1 MENLLALTLA
11 EETPERQEGEGP
23 SFHWR
28 WLGPGVLELTPTG
41 EYDLS
46 LLLTTG
52 IHGNETAPVE
62 IVDLLLRA
70 LFRAEITLHC
80 RLLVVL
86 GNPPALA
93 QNKRY
98 LVSDINRMF
107 GGFHRVMR
115 RHARNGW
122 RRWSR
127 RFLPGRGKRAGTSI
141 CIRPFAPRTTC
152 VLACYRSV
160 ISRGMRRF

>member
-1 MENLLALTLA
+1 M
-11 EETPERQEGEGP
+11 
-23 SFHWR
+23 
-28 WLGPGVLELTPTG
+28 LELTPTG

-46 LLLTTG
+46 LLLSTG

-70 LFRAEITLHC
+70 LYRAEITLHC

-107 GGFHRVMR
+107 GG
-115 RHARNGW
+115 
-122 RRWSR
+122 RWAQFPQSDETTR
-127 RFLPGRGKRAGTSI
+127 AQWLEKVVTAFFAGAGKRAGTLI
-141 CIRPFAPRTTC
+141 CIRPFAPRTMC

>member
-1 MENLLALTLA
+1 M
-11 EETPERQEGEGP
+11 
-23 SFHWR
+23 
-28 WLGPGVLELTPTG
+28 LELTPTG
-41 EYDLS
+41 KYNLS
-46 LLLTTG
+46 LLLSTG

-62 IVDLLLRA
+62 IVELLLRA
-70 LFRAEITLHC
+70 LYRAEITLHC

-107 GGFHRVMR
+107 GG
-115 RHARNGW
+115 
-122 RRWSR
+122 RWAQFPQSDETTR
-127 RFLPGRGKRAGTSI
+127 AQWLEKVVTAFCRGGKRAGTLI